1 MSSCSLYSVQAILIL
16 DNQGNRV
23 YAEYYSPPSE
33 GNADE
38 ASSSLLNSTT
48 KQLEF
53 EKKLFKKTF
62 KRNSD
67 IMLFE
72 NHLVLFKEYIDVT
85 IYLIGDSSENELV
98 LQSALDALGDS
109 LEIVLSNGIDKKSV
123 EENFDLVLLDIDEVV
138 DNGIIL
144 ETDAA
149 TIASRITKRPANEN
163 AIAIDLDK
171 GLLSA
176 WGFAKSKLQEKLQQG
191 LQ

>member
-33 GNADE
+33 GNTDE

>member
-16 DNQGNRV
+16 DSQGNRV
-23 YAEYYSPPSE
+23 YAEYYRPPFE
-33 GNADE
+33 GNTDE
-38 ASSSLLNSTT
+38 AFSSLLSSTT

-67 IMLFE
+67 VMLFE

-149 TIASRITKRPANEN
+149 TIASRITKRPANET